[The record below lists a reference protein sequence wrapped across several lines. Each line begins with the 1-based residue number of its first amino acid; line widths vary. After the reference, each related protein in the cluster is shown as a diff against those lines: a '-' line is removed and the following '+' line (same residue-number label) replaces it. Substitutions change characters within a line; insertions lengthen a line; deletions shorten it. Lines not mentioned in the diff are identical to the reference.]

1 MADKPVDPKD
11 ELAADAPGDETQA
24 GPPAER
30 KGIEVAGFV
39 TQASPGTVAT
49 EGERISPAP
58 ITKFGSVKPSEG
70 LKNAAG
76 ITWRILLLIVGLLVL
91 LKIVGLL
98 GGVAMAL
105 FFAMV
110 ITALGG
116 PIHRFL
122 TKFLPNAA
130 GAILTILF
138 MLFIVSGVL
147 SLIVTSIVSEAG
159 NLVSAASNG
168 LNQIEEWLQT
178 GPLHMD
184 EGAIAGLVEK
194 SQHWLQGVGT
204 DIAKDIPSTL
214 GSFGDFVTAAS
225 VFVFG
230 AFFFLSSGNKV
241 WQWFM
246 SWIPEHIRDEVDNC
260 GHVAWI
266 SLSGYTRGLIIVA
279 IADGILV
286 YIGLVILGIPL
297 APVLAVIVMFGALIP
312 VIGAPVATM
321 FAAIVALADKGVWY
335 ALAVVALTVI
345 VGSFDGDIMQPLI
358 MGKAVQL
365 HPLAIVSAIAF
376 GTLSFGIVGA
386 LLAVPLTATLYSMAK
401 YLTGRMPAPK
411 DTEDERKPRKPFFLR
426 RAFHREEQEAPA

>member
-1 MADKPVDPKD
+1 MADKPEDPKG
-11 ELAADAPGDETQA
+11 EIAADDPEAVKRLET
-24 GPPAER
+24 AEEH
-30 KGIEVAGFV
+30 KGVDVAGII
-39 TQASPGTVAT
+39 TQASPGALDTADV
-49 EGERISPAP
+49 RISPAP
-58 ITKFGSVKPSEG
+58 LAKFGSIAPSEG

-76 ITWRILLLIVGLLVL
+76 VIWRLLLLLVGLFVI
-91 LKIVGLL
+91 LKAVGLL

-105 FFAMV
+105 FFALI
-110 ITALGG
+110 ITALGT

-122 TKFLPNAA
+122 VRFMPNAL
-130 GAILTILF
+130 GAILTLLF
-138 MLFIVSGVL
+138 MIFIVSAVI
-147 SLIVTSIVSEAG
+147 SLIVTSIVGEAG

-168 LNQIEEWLQT
+168 LQQIEAWLKT

-184 EGAIAGLVEK
+184 EGAIASLVQQG
-194 SQHWLQGVGT
+194 QHWLQGVGKN
-204 DIAKDIPSTL
+204 IAMDIPSTL

-230 AFFFLSSGNKV
+230 AFFFLSSGERI
-241 WQWFM
+241 WQWCM
-246 SWIPEHIRDEVDNC
+246 SWVPGHVRDEVDNC

-312 VIGAPVATM
+312 VIGAPIATI
-321 FAAIVALADKGVWY
+321 FAAIVALADKGVFY
-335 ALAVVALTVI
+335 ALAVVVLTVI

-426 RAFHREEQEAPA
+426 QAFQRKKKEVPA

>member
-1 MADKPVDPKD
+1 MVDKSVDPND
-11 ELAADAPGDETQA
+11 EPTADASKNQKRLGD
-24 GPPAER
+24 AEQR
-30 KGIEVAGFV
+30 KAVDVGGII
-39 TQASPGTVAT
+39 TQASPGAVET
-49 EGERISPAP
+49 EEVRISPAP
-58 ITKFGSVKPSEG
+58 IEKFGSVKPSEG
-70 LKNAAG
+70 LKNAAA
-76 ITWRILLLIVGLLVL
+76 ITWRVLLLLVGLFLL
-91 LKIVGLL
+91 LKAVGLL

-116 PIHRFL
+116 PVHRFFI
-122 TKFLPNAA
+122 KFMPNAL
-130 GAILTILF
+130 GAILTMLLMIFIL
-138 MLFIVSGVL
+138 LGVL
-147 SLIVTSIVSEAG
+147 SLIITSIISEAG
-159 NLVSAASNG
+159 NLVTAASNG
-168 LNQIEEWLQT
+168 LTQIENWLKE
-178 GPLHMD
+178 GPLHLD
-184 EGAIAGLVEK
+184 EGAIASLVQQG
-194 SQHWLQGVGT
+194 QHWLEGVGT
-204 DIAKDIPSTL
+204 NIAKDIPSTL
-214 GSFGDFVTAAS
+214 GSFGDFITAAS

-230 AFFFLSSGNKV
+230 AFFFLSAGDRIWKWV
-241 WQWFM
+241 M
-246 SWIPEHIRDEVDNC
+246 SWVPGHIRNEVDNC

-312 VIGAPVATM
+312 VIGAPIATV
-321 FAAIVALADKGVWY
+321 FAAIVALADKGIWY
-335 ALAVVALTVI
+335 ALAVVVLTVI

-376 GTLSFGIVGA
+376 GTLTFGIVGA

-411 DTEDERKPRKPFFLR
+411 DTEDDRKPRKPFFLR
-426 RAFHREEQEAPA
+426 RVFHRDKQESPA